1 MSPQIPGSSLFDDWA
16 LAPDQARKRFEDW
29 VVPVKLAGPRRQE
42 EPLVFVVEGGPGAG
56 KTYTQNRI
64 QAQLEAAGRGAGL
77 GLDVDAFHSSHPR
90 FEEIRAAHGVSFSR
104 YTGVDASRFFAMAVE
119 YGMSNRFDILR
130 EGELR
135 PDTVRDVLAPF
146 DASGVYRSEAAFIA
160 VAQATSG
167 IAALYRCQQERR
179 ELGVGR
185 AVPPDSRAR
194 ILARVPQ
201 SLAVIED
208 HALSDTVNVYDR
220 SGHLLHHSTAVRTGE
235 ENGRITRARQQ
246 PAGAVLAYQHEAT
259 RPWSAQESGRFTGIA
274 AELAHDS
281 EHPLEPVLL
290 YDLAHTVLQ
299 AAPHI
304 DDRPAAVPVAAVLA
318 HPPAPFPG
326 TDDVYLRHLSLTI
339 QHAIDELAA
348 GKAGNWTT
356 SLAGA
361 IARITPPP
369 AGAEQQPARPAP
381 GTRPQARGQH
391 PQAGPRCGT
400 GPVV

>member
-1 MSPQIPGSSLFDDWA
+1 M
-16 LAPDQARKRFEDW
+16 
-29 VVPVKLAGPRRQE
+29 
-42 EPLVFVVEGGPGAG
+42 
-56 KTYTQNRI
+56 
-64 QAQLEAAGRGAGL
+64 
-77 GLDVDAFHSSHPR
+77 DAFHNAHPR
-90 FEEIRAAHGVSFSR
+90 FEEIRAAHGVSYSR
-104 YTGVDASRFFAMAVE
+104 YTGVDASRFFTMAVE
-119 YGMSNRFDILR
+119 YGTASGFDILR

-201 SLAVIED
+201 NLAVIED
-208 HALSDTVNVYDR
+208 HALCDVVNVYDR
-220 SGHLLHHSTAVRTGE
+220 SGHLLHHSAAVRTGE
-235 ENGRITRARQQ
+235 ENGRITRAWQQ
-246 PAGAVLAYQHEAT
+246 PGGAVLAYQHEAT
-259 RPWSAQESGRFTGIA
+259 RPWTAQESGQFTAIA

-281 EHPLEPVLL
+281 ENPLEPVLL

-299 AAPHI
+299 SAPHI
-304 DDRPAAVPVAAVLA
+304 DDRPATAPVAAVLA

-326 TDDVYLRHLSLTI
+326 ADVAAVRHLTLTV

-348 GKAGNWTT
+348 GRAGNWTT

-361 IARITPPP
+361 IARITPPLP
-369 AGAEQQPARPAP
+369 STAQHPARPVP
-381 GTRPQARGQH
+381 GTRPQAQSQR
-391 PQAGPRCGT
+391 PQARPHRGSGPLT
-400 GPVV
+400 